1 MKVNQNLHLSPESL
15 QKDIKFQ
22 GQGSINFQELIK
34 MQNGKLQSG
43 NLHALLSE
51 IEKAGDRL
59 AKSRNFRDL
68 TKYKNLI
75 QNFIKEAVNLGIG
88 LKKSNTW
95 DSGGQSRILQIIEKI
110 DEKIIE
116 LTDEILTKETENIKI
131 LSIIGEIKGLIV
143 NLYT

>member
-1 MKVNQNLHLSPESL
+1 MKVDQSLHLSPESL
-15 QKDIKFQ
+15 QKDIKIQ
-22 GQGSINFQELIK
+22 GQGNINFQELIK
-34 MQNGKLQSG
+34 IQNEKIQSG
-43 NLHALLSE
+43 NLHALLTE
-51 IEKAGDRL
+51 IEKAGERL

-75 QNFIKEAVNLGIG
+75 QNFIKEAVHIGIG

-95 DSGGQSRILQIIEKI
+95 DREGRSRILQIIEQI
-110 DEKIIE
+110 DKKMVE
-116 LTDEILTKETENIKI
+116 LTDEILTKETENLKI